1 MKKKKKVKVYKKV
14 NRDKFLNKA
23 ISTRTQVVLDKRKS
37 KLNIKPLDWGEEQ
50 ADEKQVQQE
59 DSITY

>member
-23 ISTRTQVVLDKRKS
+23 MNTRTQVVLDKRKS
-37 KLNIKPLDWGEEQ
+37 NIKPLDWGKEID
-50 ADEKQVQQE
+50 DEKQVQQE
-59 DSITY
+59 DSS